1 MIFLAVTPDFLAPS
15 KQQLVIWTIKD
26 SFNIIT
32 NNSVQWRKMK
42 ILYQETK
49 SPAQNQQ
56 EPPPVI
62 KTQDPRN
69 INIQYPR
76 VKIEASPELMLYNI
90 SIEIMPRIWI
100 EASSCIDCKIVKKN
114 SALLIFLF
122 MHLVRKVAYR
132 PRASNHYRSTVL

>member
-1 MIFLAVTPDFLAPS
+1 
-15 KQQLVIWTIKD
+15 
-26 SFNIIT
+26 
-32 NNSVQWRKMK
+32 MK

-49 SPAQNQQ
+49 STAQNQQ

-62 KTQDPRN
+62 KTQDSRN
-69 INIQYPR
+69 KNIQYPR

-90 SIEIMPRIWI
+90 SVEIMQRIWI

-122 MHLVRKVAYR
+122 MHLVRKFAYR